1 MNELDIEFLNKHD
14 VLQITTTASDVYSPY
29 FTIEYVDG
37 KQIKGDTYHMDYE

>member
-1 MNELDIEFLNKHD
+1 MDKLNIEFLKLHD
-14 VLQITTTASDVYSPY
+14 VLQVTTPAIDVFSPY